1 MAKTPQDAV
10 SGIKGK
16 TLGGTRVAAVGYLR
30 VSGKGQVKGDG
41 FPRQREAVARYAAAQ
56 RIEMVGE
63 YLDQGVSGR
72 RELEDREGLSELFA
86 RIRSNGVRLVLI
98 ERADR
103 LARDLMVGEVILAE
117 FRKLGAKVIAV
128 DSGTELTVG
137 DDDPTRT
144 LIRQVLG
151 AVAQFEKAV
160 IVSKLRAARVRK
172 KKATGR
178 CEGRKPFGARPG
190 EAAVIVRMVAL
201 RAEGGSFA
209 TIAERLNVEGAPT
222 RTGTL
227 WAAETVRGVL
237 ARSTAQATSASGT
250 SE

>member
-1 MAKTPQDAV
+1 MAKTATGTETKARVPDRVKAV
-10 SGIKGK
+10 S
-16 TLGGTRVAAVGYLR
+16 YLR
-30 VSGKGQVKGDG
+30 VSGKGQVRGDG
-41 FPRQREAVARYAAAQ
+41 FPRQREAVTRYAAAH
-56 RIEMVGE
+56 RVELVDE

-151 AVAQFEKAV
+151 AVAQFEKSV

-172 KKATGR
+172 KRVTGR

-190 EAAVIVRMVAL
+190 EAAVIDRMVAL
-201 RAEGGSFA
+201 RAEGASLA
-209 TIAERLNVEGAPT
+209 TIAQSLNADGAPT
-222 RTGTL
+222 RTGTQ
-227 WAAETVRGVL
+227 WAAETVRGIL
-237 ARSTAQATSASGT
+237 ARRAGAQR
-250 SE
+250 